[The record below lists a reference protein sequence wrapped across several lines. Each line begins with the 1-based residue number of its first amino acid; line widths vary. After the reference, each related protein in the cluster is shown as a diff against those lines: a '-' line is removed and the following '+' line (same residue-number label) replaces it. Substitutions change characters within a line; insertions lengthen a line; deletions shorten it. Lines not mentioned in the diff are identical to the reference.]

1 MKLNKFVC
9 LTKNVDIFQNE
20 SKFLIN
26 IPLKKNVTA
35 NETNFMDTELNNAI
49 MFHSEFQYKFLK
61 RRSNNKRLNE
71 VLKRFYPI
79 Y

>member
-1 MKLNKFVC
+1 M
-9 LTKNVDIFQNE
+9 
-20 SKFLIN
+20 
-26 IPLKKNVTA
+26 PLKKNVTA